1 MSDTATRWKIVI
13 AAVVILLLGGI
24 ITAIVIVR
32 SEPDEEEVLVEEVIP
47 CTDDTIGSNE
57 WCCDGVTH
65 PLIIDD
71 IDGTISVKLYEKHF
85 DEREIEEL
93 KKVHSFHERSTYEI
107 FEEIAEKTKRCEYTM
122 DTFEMTDPYFKT
134 STFTG

>member
-1 MSDTATRWKIVI
+1 MTELTTRWKVGIALVIV
-13 AAVVILLLGGI
+13 LLLGGI
-24 ITAIVIVR
+24 IAAIVIVR
-32 SEPDEEEVLVEEVIP
+32 SEPEEEVMVEEEVIP
-47 CTDDTIGSNE
+47 CTAETVESNE

-71 IDGTISVKLYEKHF
+71 INGTISVKLYEKNF

-93 KKVHSFHERSTYEI
+93 KKVHSFHERSTYAI
-107 FEEIAEKTKRCEYTM
+107 FEEIAEKTKRCEYTI
-122 DTFEMTDPYFKT
+122 DTFEMTDPYYKT